1 MNKCTGE
8 GNKIWEGKMI
18 TRLFDFFFFFLSIT
32 ENIKIEKKK
41 KGKSNEKSTTIQQ
54 TMFRICRREKLGQF
68 EFSRFA
74 GNPGKARG
82 FTDFNCLF

>member
-41 KGKSNEKSTTIQQ
+41 REIEREISDNTANDVSNLSKRKIGTIRILSVCWKSGKSSW
-54 TMFRICRREKLGQF
+54 FH
-68 EFSRFA
+68 RF
-74 GNPGKARG
+74 
-82 FTDFNCLF
+82 